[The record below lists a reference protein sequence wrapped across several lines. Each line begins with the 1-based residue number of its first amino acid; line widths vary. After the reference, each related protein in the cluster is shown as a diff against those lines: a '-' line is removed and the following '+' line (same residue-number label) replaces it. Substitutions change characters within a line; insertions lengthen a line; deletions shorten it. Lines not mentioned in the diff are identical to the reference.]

1 MFIYSSLAD
10 YQVQYKVVWAEDLPA
25 DTPPNDIVFAEGN
38 DDYIFRFSE
47 SETGYHEQD
56 FVPLARKPHRYLEQN
71 SLGQSYGLS
80 SFIDEDAARH
90 HMLLPQI
97 RKKFKSLI
105 KIRTIAEYG
114 VLKHTPSKN
123 NKDHFTWWHT
133 QAFMQKLQAE
143 QIIIKVE

>member
-1 MFIYSSLAD
+1 MNNMLIIDRLNFIVNEINETLKGSYLNRIECLD
-10 YQVQYKVVWAEDLPA
+10 EY
-25 DTPPNDIVFAEGN
+25 
-38 DDYIFRFSE
+38 DYIFRFSE

-105 KIRTIAEYG
+105 KICTNAEYG

-133 QAFMQKLQAE
+133 QTFMQKLQAE